1 MSVARAASLLAH
13 QTWLEAWHARLPV
26 MLGALVVLGLITQ
39 WFIGAV
45 SLIENDSSGLAIA
58 APLIRL
64 LAVALVASMSVSLV
78 ARELSDRRIELML
91 SAPIERPTWVMGRL
105 AGIGVVAFAVSCAAT
120 IGLAGNVHV
129 SSLFSWW
136 ASLLPELL
144 LVAALSVAVTV
155 ALKRYALS
163 LLALALLYMTARLI
177 GTIHQLSSSDL
188 PGLASLGSWDAAHW
202 FISALAV
209 MLPRLDLYAPSQWLI
224 NDIPLR
230 EALHQ
235 LWLGA
240 GQFAI
245 YLALLSAACCLDLR
259 RDID

>member
-1 MSVARAASLLAH
+1 MNVARAASILAH

-26 MLGALVVLGLITQ
+26 MLGALVMLGLITQ

-45 SLIENDSSGLAIA
+45 SLVENASSGLAIA
-58 APLIRL
+58 APLVRL
-64 LAVALVASMSVSLV
+64 LAVALVASISVSLI

-105 AGIGVVAFAVSCAAT
+105 TGMGMVAITVSCAASF
-120 IGLAGNVHV
+120 GLAGNVRV
-129 SSLFSWW
+129 SSLLSWW
-136 ASLLPELL
+136 VSLVPELL
-144 LVAALSVAVTV
+144 LVAALSIAVTV

-163 LLALALLYMTARLI
+163 LLALALLYVTARLI
-177 GTIHQLSSSDL
+177 GTIHQLSSSNL
-188 PGLASLGSWDAAHW
+188 PGLASLDSWDAAHW
-202 FISALAV
+202 FIGALAV
-209 MLPRLDLYAPSQWLI
+209 MLPRLELYAPSQWLVSE
-224 NDIPLR
+224 IPLP

-235 LWLGA
+235 LGLGA

-245 YLALLSAACCLDLR
+245 YLALLTAACCIDLR